1 MGSGCTFS
9 WVSSYTYAL
18 APENIGLSGYVSL
31 NLRFEEV
38 IRGTPIFGQ
47 FSTPLEKPL
56 AIGDLFA
63 LVAEIGSTELCP
75 FELAFPLGL
84 AYFLRGKLLATFG
97 VHSFALIF
105 ILANLELEVKN

>member
-1 MGSGCTFS
+1 M
-9 WVSSYTYAL
+9 WA
-18 APENIGLSGYVSL
+18 
-31 NLRFEEV
+31 
-38 IRGTPIFGQ
+38 IFN
-47 FSTPLEKPL
+47 PLEKPL
-56 AIGDLFA
+56 NIADLFA

>member
-1 MGSGCTFS
+1 MSNF
-9 WVSSYTYAL
+9 
-18 APENIGLSGYVSL
+18 
-31 NLRFEEV
+31 
-38 IRGTPIFGQ
+38 PIF
-47 FSTPLEKPL
+47 EKQL
-56 AIGDLFA
+56 TIADLFA